1 MPYRGVG
8 AVVLGKNPKINRLIV
23 DTVLFTYHI
32 WRFESKRPW
41 RSKQLRSI
49 TTLYLYR
56 VEKSIMTYVNG
67 VSKLIWTQISENHQT
82 ANFVKATE
90 PKILMLE
97 GTFFGTVTVKLTRK
111 IGQHY
116 AKQQSSASR
125 RRNLIEI
132 LTKKGV

>member
-1 MPYRGVG
+1 
-8 AVVLGKNPKINRLIV
+8 
-23 DTVLFTYHI
+23 
-32 WRFESKRPW
+32 
-41 RSKQLRSI
+41 
-49 TTLYLYR
+49 
-56 VEKSIMTYVNG
+56 MTYVNG